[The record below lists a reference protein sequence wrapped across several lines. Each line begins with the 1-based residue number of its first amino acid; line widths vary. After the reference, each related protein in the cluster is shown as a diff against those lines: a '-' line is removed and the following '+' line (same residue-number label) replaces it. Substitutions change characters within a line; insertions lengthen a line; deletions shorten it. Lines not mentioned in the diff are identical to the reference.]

1 MAGGIRMG
9 VTSCKCGG
17 FGWASEQSCWRR
29 CRYLKRMTA
38 VVMGYSD
45 DEEDEED
52 EEVGNE

>member
-1 MAGGIRMG
+1 MDAGIRMG

-38 VVMGYSD
+38 VAMGYSD
-45 DEEDEED
+45 DEDD
-52 EEVGNE
+52 VEVGNE